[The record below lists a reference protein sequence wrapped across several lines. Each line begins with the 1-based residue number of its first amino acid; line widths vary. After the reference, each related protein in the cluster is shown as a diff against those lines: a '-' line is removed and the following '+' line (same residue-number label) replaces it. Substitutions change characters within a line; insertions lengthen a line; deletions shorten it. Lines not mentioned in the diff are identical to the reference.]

1 MEEIQSQ
8 IDKEQ
13 AVANKKK
20 AMVPNFARLLANLI
34 ILFFVP
40 SDLHFFKNILRVNSA
55 CGSKNFNCLKSCG
68 QKA

>member
-34 ILFFVP
+34 ILFFV
-40 SDLHFFKNILRVNSA
+40 LSA
-55 CGSKNFNCLKSCG
+55 RRHVVEQKSFSTSCVKG
-68 QKA
+68 VAR